1 MKIRVKFKK
10 HGPVRFIGHL
20 DVMRF
25 FQKAI
30 RRAELDIAYTSGY
43 SPHQI
48 MSFAAPLGVGLE
60 SNGEYMDIEL
70 NTVTS
75 SEDMIERWNNNVP
88 KDGIVFILGDIAF
101 HMSKNKIKDIL
112 NQLNGKKY
120 LIMGNHDRLDSLPL
134 ECFEHISMMDQ
145 IVIKSI
151 SIDGESEYTT
161 CILSHYPLMRWA
173 GVTRGVISLHGHEH
187 GNIPNKEYM
196 FNQMDVGWDTFGQP
210 YSWKDICESF
220 TYRLMTNDGQP
231 NVGF

>member
-1 MKIRVKFKK
+1 MDNMIVEQKINKEFISAPFINMVFDDDKVFFTSDPHFGHKNII
-10 HGPVRFIGHL
+10 RFCNRPYEDL
-20 DVMRF
+20 DEMH
-25 FQKAI
+25 K
-30 RRAELDIAYTSGY
+30 
-43 SPHQI
+43 
-48 MSFAAPLGVGLE
+48 
-60 SNGEYMDIEL
+60 
-70 NTVTS
+70 
-75 SEDMIERWNNNVP
+75 DMIERWNNTVP
-88 KDGIVFILGDIAF
+88 KDGIVFILGDVAF

-145 IVIKSI
+145 IVIKNI
-151 SIDGESEYTT
+151 NIDGESEYIT

-210 YSWKDICESF
+210 YSWQDICESF

>member
-1 MKIRVKFKK
+1 MIVEQKINKEFISAPFINMVFDDDKVFFTSDPHFGHKNII
-10 HGPVRFIGHL
+10 RFCNRPYEDL
-20 DVMRF
+20 DEMH
-25 FQKAI
+25 K
-30 RRAELDIAYTSGY
+30 
-43 SPHQI
+43 
-48 MSFAAPLGVGLE
+48 
-60 SNGEYMDIEL
+60 
-70 NTVTS
+70 
-75 SEDMIERWNNNVP
+75 DMIERWNNTVP

-231 NVGF
+231 NIGF